1 MWILLLEGVD
11 DLNANIGGRCSKRL
25 LFGVDDR
32 NANIGGLYSKR
43 LLFELWDTRDL
54 FDILRQ
60 WWVHCVFFVLVLVL
74 VKARDTSQLVI
85 FFALVFV
92 LIFEVGG
99 ILSFSTTIHAFDKCI
114 TVFIICLVH
123 WLLWLW
129 VSFIKACVAH
139 TLLYESISMVGGFQT
154 FLVAVLAVAFSF
166 WHLIVCL
173 KNYKIL

>member
-60 WWVHCVFFVLVLVL
+60 WWVHCVFFVLVLV
-74 VKARDTSQLVI
+74 KARDTSQLVI

-123 WLLWLW
+123 S
-129 VSFIKACVAH
+129 SFIKA
-139 TLLYESISMVGGFQT
+139 
-154 FLVAVLAVAFSF
+154 
-166 WHLIVCL
+166 
-173 KNYKIL
+173 